1 MSKYK
6 WKDIAWRDL
15 LLVPIVL
22 VATFVFGILAAII
35 SFVFFNVSEAAL
47 LSDSNALVAQVIAT
61 VVAYL
66 IVILSFYLLHYKT
79 MGQRFMKGLQGIRQY
94 IFWIVGAYLV
104 AQAASTFYGYLQQFL
119 PERFQYD
126 TTQNEMLID
135 QLFAIP
141 WFTPINFM
149 MIVILAP
156 VVEEIFFRHILIGE
170 LGKKLN
176 FKVMAVISALLFA
189 GVHVLQATSPFEM
202 IDYLILAVPL
212 VFLYIKSGR
221 NLGVSIAFHMLN
233 NFISFVVTIIQ

>member
-1 MSKYK
+1 
-6 WKDIAWRDL
+6 
-15 LLVPIVL
+15 
-22 VATFVFGILAAII
+22 
-35 SFVFFNVSEAAL
+35 
-47 LSDSNALVAQVIAT
+47 
-61 VVAYL
+61 
-66 IVILSFYLLHYKT
+66 

-104 AQAASTFYGYLQQFL
+104 AQAASTLYGYLQQFL

>member
-15 LLVPIVL
+15 LLVPIVI

-94 IFWIVGAYLV
+94 IFWIVGHTSLHKP
-104 AQAASTFYGYLQQFL
+104 LQPSMVIYNSCCPNDF
-119 PERFQYD
+119 
-126 TTQNEMLID
+126 N
-135 QLFAIP
+135 
-141 WFTPINFM
+141 
-149 MIVILAP
+149 MI
-156 VVEEIFFRHILIGE
+156 RR
-170 LGKKLN
+170 K
-176 FKVMAVISALLFA
+176 
-189 GVHVLQATSPFEM
+189 T
-202 IDYLILAVPL
+202 
-212 VFLYIKSGR
+212 R
-221 NLGVSIAFHMLN
+221 C
-233 NFISFVVTIIQ
+233 